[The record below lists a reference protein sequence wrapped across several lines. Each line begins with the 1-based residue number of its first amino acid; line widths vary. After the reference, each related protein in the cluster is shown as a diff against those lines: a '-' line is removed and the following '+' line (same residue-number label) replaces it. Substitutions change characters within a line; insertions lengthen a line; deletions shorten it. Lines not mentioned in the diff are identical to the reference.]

1 MSMSRG
7 WTARLLLPLSLTG
20 AGCGSTGPG
29 EVAGE
34 YDLVMLNGATVPSG
48 SGECGVPVLRGS
60 LRILGATAERSVTYW
75 LNGRE
80 RRFTDSGQVTVG
92 GSEMRFTFQE
102 AGGNVWRVRGMREDD
117 HITLS
122 YPAACDGTTTEV
134 YRRD

>member
-1 MSMSRG
+1 MSRHRA
-7 WTARLLLPLSLTG
+7 ARLLLVLSLTG
-20 AGCGSTGPG
+20 SGCGSTGPD
-29 EVAGE
+29 ELSGE
-34 YDLVMLNGATVPSG
+34 YDLVMLNGGSVPSG
-48 SGECGVPVLRGS
+48 SGDCGVPVLRGT
-60 LRILGATAERSVTYW
+60 LRILGTTAERSVTYW

-122 YPAACDGTTTEV
+122 YPAACEGTTTEV
-134 YRRD
+134 YQRD